1 MRMREG
7 TRRPKETVTMRFGGE
22 GVGGVQEVKVSIWW
36 MGRAREVAIGLMGT
50 GEVLV
55 CVVEYA
61 V

>member
-1 MRMREG
+1 
-7 TRRPKETVTMRFGGE
+7 MRFGGE
-22 GVGGVQEVKVSIWW
+22 GVGGVHEVKVSIWW